1 MYIYNMYILSV
12 TPQLLPAEL
21 VPLRLRGSRGSRCSR
36 RSRASLCSSTSA
48 WAWPA
53 PCPVPCLEPT
63 RHGS

>member
-21 VPLRLRGSRGSRCSR
+21 VPLRLRGSRGSR